1 MSTQT
6 PTPKGFALVLIVAG
20 VVLAFT
26 ASLAA
31 LISGH
36 RSLMAAA
43 AVGFALQLAG
53 WVAHGRRHGGAA

>member
-1 MSTQT
+1 MTAT
-6 PTPKGFALVLIVAG
+6 PTPTGLALVLIVAG
-20 VVLAFT
+20 IILAFT

-36 RSLMAAA
+36 RLLMAVA